1 MADSI
6 HPMIQLEEDYPS
18 QHPDGKIPILDLKV
32 WVREEEHQEDRER
45 KVELFYHYYRKPM
58 SNWLLIPA
66 NSALSAATK
75 RTALTQYG
83 LRILRNS
90 KPEIG
95 WQQRADML
103 SVFMERMRDSGYGEQ
118 YRLETIQSILRGWDR
133 MVEEERS
140 GGRPINR
147 LKTYQE
153 RESRESR

>member
-18 QHPDGKIPILDLKV
+18 QHLDGKIPILDLKV

-75 RTALTQYG
+75 RTALTQHIVPCG
-83 LRILRNS
+83 KFHRIGGS
-90 KPEIG
+90 PPETFP
-95 WQQRADML
+95 
-103 SVFMERMRDSGYGEQ
+103 S
-118 YRLETIQSILRGWDR
+118 
-133 MVEEERS
+133 
-140 GGRPINR
+140 
-147 LKTYQE
+147 
-153 RESRESR
+153 